1 MAASPIGGTIVL
13 GPFLRGLNTAKS
25 ADRLALD
32 EATVCQNV
40 DLTDGTLRGLYG
52 QGTTVKTV
60 GASQYHIHYED
71 GLDWASDAS
80 YQFHCY
86 DTVYGTSG
94 KRYSF
99 YTLASKSAYAN
110 GSVTAKKLGIDAPS
124 TAPTA
129 GTGSTTAR
137 YYRYTY
143 ITNRVGTTYSPME
156 SNPSTAVRATTTTIN
171 VTASADAAVDGIRMY
186 ASDGDTAGPYYLT
199 DTFAN
204 TTTAVTPSAT
214 NTASTLLSWEAGGRD
229 TNATYIDDHSPA
241 ATPNTMSSALHTAAL
256 PGSILPCTG
265 ILFIGIGSTLMWS
278 EVGYPWYFPT
288 TNGFLIDSYI
298 ECIVTDQA
306 TTYVLT
312 ETGIFVI
319 TGTDD
324 ESLNFQRSRSYMG
337 TVWGHSAVMT
347 PYGLMFQAPQGI
359 ALFDGNSSRI
369 ITDGRIAPADLTKN
383 YAAVWAEDQLLLV
396 SQSDSS
402 GGYVLDFSGGLDG
415 LRITTHNLACR
426 AITKADAFTT
436 PAVYVATFAD
446 GLVGRW
452 SPKQRANVS
461 GASPQAWS
469 WTTGKIGAA
478 QVKNAPPGAP
488 MYVTRIFPELSGDVS
503 ISVRAGKDANTT
515 IGTQVVT
522 GDSWLPAAWGQVEWV
537 ELTISS
543 AGGAGVLK
551 GIEIEYEVAA

>member
-1 MAASPIGGTIVL
+1 MARAPRKGKLTL

-25 ADRLALD
+25 ANRLDPD

-40 DLTDGTLRGLYG
+40 DLTDGTLRGMYG
-52 QGTTVKTV
+52 QGTTVATV

-71 GLDWASDAS
+71 GLSWASDPS

-99 YTLASKSAYAN
+99 YTTASLSAYAN
-110 GSVTAKKLGIDAPS
+110 GSVTAKRLGIEAPG

-129 GTGSTTAR
+129 GTGVAAAR

-143 ITNRVGTTYSPME
+143 ITNRAATTYSPME
-156 SNPSTAVRATTTTIN
+156 SNPSAAVRATTTTVN
-171 VTASADAAVDGIRMY
+171 VTASADAAVDGIRIY

-199 DTFAN
+199 DTFTN
-204 TTTAVTPSAT
+204 TTAAVTPSAT

-265 ILFIGIGSTLMWS
+265 ILFIGVGSTLLWS

-288 TNGFLIDSYI
+288 SNGFLIDSYI
-298 ECIVTDQA
+298 EGIVTDQA

-324 ESLNFQRSRSYMG
+324 EQLNFQRSRSFMG

-347 PYGLMFQAPQGI
+347 PYGLMFQATQGI

-402 GGYVLDFSGGLDG
+402 GGYVLDFSAGLDG
-415 LRITTHNLACR
+415 LRITTHNLPVR

-436 PAVYVATFAD
+436 PATYVATFAA

-452 SPKQRANVS
+452 SPRQRANVG
-461 GASPQAWS
+461 GASALAWS
-469 WTTGKIGAA
+469 WTTGKMDAGMPT
-478 QVKNAPPGAP
+478 APKRFVRLWVEASGTISIA
-488 MYVTRIFPELSGDVS
+488 VT
-503 ISVRAGKDANTT
+503 AGNNANTT
-515 IGTQVVT
+515 VGTTTLT
-522 GDSWLPAAWGQVEWV
+522 GSDWLPASWGLVDWLQ
-537 ELTISS
+537 LAITSS
-543 AGGAGVLK
+543 DGTGIVH
-551 GIEIEYEVAA
+551 GIEVEYEATVAP